1 MSTHVKTAGELFQ
14 KGYNCAQAVFGA
26 FCDET
31 GIDFETAVK
40 IAFSFG
46 GGIGGMGDVCGAV
59 SGMLMVLGV
68 KYGYIN
74 PADKEAKSE
83 HYRLVRDL
91 VKRFETENGS
101 IVCREL
107 LERLKEKKCIPAAR
121 PCAVLVEN
129 AAKILDEYI

>member
-1 MSTHVKTAGELFQ
+1 MSTYVKTAGELYQ
-14 KGYNCAQAVFGA
+14 KGYNCAQSVFAA

-31 GIDFETAVK
+31 GLDFETAVK
-40 IAFSFG
+40 IASSFG
-46 GGIGGMGDVCGAV
+46 GGMGGMGDVCGAV
-59 SGMLMVLGV
+59 SGMLMVLGI

-83 HYRLVRDL
+83 HYGLIRES
-91 VKRFETENGS
+91 VKRFESENGS

-107 LERLKEKKCIPAAR
+107 LELLKDKKCISAAR